1 MAKKSKGREE
11 NLTTEE
17 ERILEKLEAD
27 RAILDEVF
35 EEMEANRER
44 YEAEYAAARAE
55 FEEGEKKRRKRRS
68 ADAMEPEEIRAL
80 IQRWQKREN
89 DRERW

>member
-11 NLTTEE
+11 NVTPEE

-80 IQRWQKREN
+80 IQQWRKREN